1 MADPGKARKRS
12 LFSKKSLLRMELSL
26 AARRGCDDDDEEE
39 VGMFERGIAK
49 VFVLRSIVAV
59 M

>member
-1 MADPGKARKRS
+1 
-12 LFSKKSLLRMELSL
+12 L